1 MGFCETS
8 YFWDSM
14 DALFMLRKGI
24 NMINKED
31 LIPLIT
37 IIGFKKK
44 KTFYNLDI
52 LNYIGSIP

>member
-1 MGFCETS
+1 
-8 YFWDSM
+8 M